1 MKLIKFISLLLLWVF
16 TTNVTAQVETNVVL
30 QDISINGSVVQFN
43 IYLNTTNSSSGNLLL
58 GEADF
63 VMTFNNSAFSNPTFA
78 KINSNT
84 FQPNIPG
91 GNNTNLTNTHYNNFA
106 IPLAISGNELIVN
119 LKAPTPTSS
128 TINTSVARINSSP
141 NLHRLGQFQI
151 DGYVSGPVD
160 LKWKIGGSGQTTRIL
175 TFDNFA
181 PFLQSEAFVIGV
193 DPSPP
198 GNCPSNLNSI
208 AAPSVI
214 VENST
219 CVSGQNTASGGNF
232 FPPVQACPSG
242 STLQYSQNSGSTWST
257 NIPTYNQNNS
267 MSVWTRCACN
277 EDQNIFSQAAIVN
290 SQPPNCNAAG
300 GCNVDINITN
310 GDIII
315 TGLVDQPN
323 LKIFPSNWGPAVY
336 ECNIWGNSSCDETE
350 IISGLAVGNYF
361 VRIITDA
368 PSSCNITQ
376 PISITTVGPCASQ
389 GGDSDGD
396 GVCNNQDNCP
406 NQPNPNQLD
415 SDGNGIG
422 DICDTPPGGCDF
434 PINLALNQPT
444 NQMSTIQV
452 NGITG
457 SASKAV
463 DGNQNGTFFTSN
475 SSVSATTFSNQ
486 PWWEVDLGSDVF
498 IEKINF
504 FNRTDGSDR
513 SNNCHVLVSSVPFS
527 SGNLANA
534 QAQANFSEFIPG
546 QVGSPSIVTPNMEG
560 RYVRIQME
568 GSGYLVI
575 AELEVIGCEAAIT
588 STTLT
593 SDNSNLLQ
601 FQATQISRNSQL
613 DLVMQEETEID
624 YYELEHAINETE
636 FEFLKKIPA
645 RKSVNI
651 TSYQWVHDSP
661 FSGENFYRLKI
672 WKDDGT
678 YFYSPTRSVF
688 FKIDFSKIVVFPNP
702 SNDKIHIS
710 LKSFTGKKGDIE
722 IYNSL
727 GQLQYNQECPSI
739 PLFPIGIDVSKYVPG
754 IYTISVK
761 VENHKR
767 IVKQFVVSDR

>member
-1 MKLIKFISLLLLWVF
+1 MKLIKFISLITLWLF
-16 TTNVTAQVETNVVL
+16 TTNVAAQVETKAVL
-30 QDISINGSVVQFN
+30 QDISINGSIVQFD

-63 VMTFNNSAFSNPTFA
+63 VMTFNTSVFSNPTFA
-78 KINSNT
+78 KISSNT
-84 FQPNIPG
+84 FQPNNPG

-106 IPLAISGNELIVN
+106 IPLAITGNELIVN
-119 LKAPTPTSS
+119 LKAPSPTSS
-128 TINTSVARINSSP
+128 TINTSVARINSTP
-141 NLHRLGQFQI
+141 NVHRLGRFQL
-151 DGYVSGPVD
+151 DGYISGSID
-160 LKWKIGGSGQTTRIL
+160 LKWKMAGSGQTTRIL
-175 TFDNFA
+175 GFDNFA
-181 PFLQSEAFVIGV
+181 PFLQSEVNVIGV
-193 DPSPP
+193 DPSSST
-198 GNCPSNLNSI
+198 NCPSNLNSTV
-208 AAPSVI
+208 APNVI
-214 VENST
+214 VQNSS
-219 CVSGQNTASGGNF
+219 CIPGQNTASGGNF
-232 FPPVQACPSG
+232 FSPVQACPSG
-242 STLQYSQNSGSTWST
+242 STLEYSQNSGSNWST

-267 MSVWTRCACN
+267 MSVWTRCSCN
-277 EDQNIFSQAAIVN
+277 DDPNIFSQIAIVN
-290 SQPPNCNAAG
+290 SQPPNCNTG
-300 GCNVDINITN
+300 GCNVDINVAN

-315 TGLVDQPN
+315 SGLVNQPN
-323 LKIFPSNWGPAVY
+323 LKIFPSNWGPSVY
-336 ECNIWGNSSCDETE
+336 ECNIWGTSSCDETQ
-350 IISGLAVGNYF
+350 IISGLAVGNYI
-361 VRIITDA
+361 VRVVTEA

-376 PISITTVGPCASQ
+376 PISITSAGPCANQ
-389 GGDSDGD
+389 GGDSDSD

-406 NQPNPNQLD
+406 TQYNPNQSD
-415 SDGNGIG
+415 SDGDGIG
-422 DICDTPPGGCDF
+422 DVCDTPTGGGCDT

-475 SSVSATTFSNQ
+475 SSVSATNFANQ
-486 PWWEVDLGSDVF
+486 PWWEVDLGSDLF

-504 FNRTDGSDR
+504 YNRTDGSDR

-546 QVGSPSIVTPNMEG
+546 QVGSPSIVSPNIEG
-560 RYVRIQME
+560 RYVRIQMD

-575 AELEVIGCEAAIT
+575 AELEVIGCVDGIT
-588 STTLT
+588 TTTLT
-593 SDNSNLLQ
+593 SDDSNLLQ
-601 FQATQISRNSQL
+601 FEASQLSRNSQL
-613 DLVMQEETEID
+613 DLVMQEEVEID
-624 YYELEHAINETE
+624 YYELEHAVNETD
-636 FEFLKKIPA
+636 FEFLRKIPA
-645 RKSVNI
+645 RKSLDL
-651 TSYQWVHDSP
+651 TSYQWIHDSP

-678 YFYSPTRSVF
+678 FFYSPTRSVF

-710 LKSFTGKKGDIE
+710 LKSFTGKEGDIE

-727 GQLQYNQECPSI
+727 GQLQYNQHCPSI
-739 PLFPIGIDVSKYVPG
+739 PLFPVGVDVSKYVPG

-767 IVKQFVVSDR
+767 IVKQFVVADQ